1 MNFRPALLFLILLS
15 SSLLSGQNVRF
26 YQIEDLDEYT
36 RVLDIA
42 LEDSSLMLMVIFED
56 DGGFEEMVR
65 AQMFDDDS
73 IKSAFA
79 ALVPVAIYKQSEMAL
94 RLKESFGENKLPS
107 FYMMN
112 TDEFLLNAAYGK
124 LSRTELLDFIAA
136 GKLIGQQLP
145 GLKKAY
151 ANHTLSPQEW
161 IKLIGLYEL
170 NFDFL
175 ATQKLA
181 LEYLSE
187 VDSKDLLND
196 TNRSVSL
203 RYGIDLETPY
213 PLYILNQKE
222 KLDSSEFADF
232 YSATYSFN
240 FDLAVMNEDTL
251 LLDTILEKLI
261 PRAQAPD
268 SLKEEMTLESQKL
281 FAGET
286 GLFRVWENAALKAYA
301 SIENPIEKAE
311 LIFDEAFAIA
321 EEYNSKS
328 AQQTARQLAKKASE
342 LSPDYRY
349 YMLEAYM
356 AYLMKDYDQA
366 LEIVSRA
373 IGLAENES
381 DTRKAERLQ
390 SIIRSEKG
398 IE

>member
-145 GLKKAY
+145 GLKNAY

-175 ATQKLA
+175 ATHKLA

-187 VDSKDLLND
+187 VDRKDLLND

-328 AQQTARQLAKKASE
+328 AQQTARQLAKKASA